1 MLDRF
6 RGDET
11 RTLYVFDVRDPDEY
25 ERGHVEGALPAPG
38 GQLVQATDQYVG
50 TLRARIVLADDKG
63 VRALMTASWLRQM
76 GWTDVHVLVEAGT
89 ESGWPAARV
98 LGADPRP
105 DLRIEAKNL
114 ADIVSREEA
123 TIVDLSLSRD
133 YARSHIAGA
142 WFAIRARL
150 EKALAAIP
158 LRGTLVLTSEDGV
171 LAGLAAPEAE
181 ALTDRPVRCL
191 AGGNASWKAA
201 GFALTADDAKMADE
215 PVDVWLKP
223 YERSG
228 GVTDA
233 MNEYL
238 SWEIDLL
245 DRIRRD
251 ASTNF
256 MPAGTAQ

>member
-1 MLDRF
+1 
-6 RGDET
+6 
-11 RTLYVFDVRDPDEY
+11 VRDPAEY
-25 ERGHVEGALPAPG
+25 EAGHVDGALSAPG

-50 TLRARIVLADDKG
+50 TLRARIVLVDDKG

-76 GWTDVHVLVEAGT
+76 GWTDVYVLVDAGT
-89 ESGWPAARV
+89 EAGWPGARV

-105 DLRIEAKNL
+105 DLRIEAK
-114 ADIVSREEA
+114 AFAKMIAGDEA
-123 TIVDLSLSRD
+123 TIVDLSLSRN

-150 EKALAAIP
+150 ETALAAIP
-158 LRGTLVLTSEDGV
+158 LPDTLVLTSEDGV
-171 LAGLAAPEAE
+171 LAGLAAPEAQ
-181 ALTDRPVRCL
+181 ALTDRPVRYL
-191 AGGNASWKAA
+191 GGGNSAWLAA
-201 GFALTADDAKMADE
+201 GFALTADAPKMADE

-256 MPAGTAQ
+256 MPASTAQ

>member
-1 MLDRF
+1 
-6 RGDET
+6 
-11 RTLYVFDVRDPDEY
+11 V
-25 ERGHVEGALPAPG
+25 
-38 GQLVQATDQYVG
+38 
-50 TLRARIVLADDKG
+50 DDKG

-76 GWTDVHVLVEAGT
+76 GWTDVYVLVDEGT
-89 ESGWPAARV
+89 ETGRPAAQV

-105 DLRIEAKNL
+105 NRRIDAKAL
-114 ADIVSREEA
+114 ADMVARGEA
-123 TIVDLSLSRD
+123 TIVDLSLSRE
-133 YARSHIAGA
+133 YARGHIAGA
-142 WFAIRARL
+142 WFAIRARI
-150 EKALAAIP
+150 EQALAAIT

-181 ALTDRPVRCL
+181 ALIDLPVRYL
-191 AGGNASWKAA
+191 AGGNSAWLAA
-201 GFALTADDAKMADE
+201 GFALTAEDSKMADD

-245 DRIRRD
+245 DRIHRD

-256 MPAGTAQ
+256 MPASTAQGTTRG